1 MRRAPH
7 ARLAP
12 ACPRTPPCPTPLP
25 RPPFPAAQRALCCA
39 EATFHFKFNITS
51 FKDIPGAPDVKQ
63 RFILF
68 KNGVHYP
75 GVYVETPA
83 FKLVAK
89 KDDRD
94 KPARMAGVK
103 LPGIKQALEKAE
115 KGLTDA
121 CQYADDVHGYQEI
134 LRLVQTAL
142 QRLQRVAAQPGDAV
156 PTKQNPFPDI
166 PRNNEMFLN
175 QRYASVPSGYGGLA
189 ARGGGGLGGGAGP
202 SSCSS
207 AAEPAAAAL
216 GGLEA
221 LMMAADSR
229 TVGGTIVS
237 EDPLCAQESLGTE
250 EQMQTLL
257 PGGGRGAEGG
267 GANPLVKRQRTMDMA
282 DALLTTDEQLVRAA
296 PPLCLFPLSPFPSA
310 STPSSPAPST
320 LAHPRPLAPLLN
332 LPSRAVPRRALP
344 ALSRAPSTS
353 TRPTSCTRRA
363 TPSAAATRSASTR
376 AAWPRAGRASSAA
389 AGCASCGARSRT
401 ARGTR
406 WSSSTS
412 PRCTA
417 SARSRRAPPTS
428 RCSRARSPA
437 G

>member
-1 MRRAPH
+1 V
-7 ARLAP
+7 
-12 ACPRTPPCPTPLP
+12 
-25 RPPFPAAQRALCCA
+25 QRQLCCA

-68 KNGVHYP
+68 RNGVHQP

-166 PRNNEMFLN
+166 PRYSAAPSLYNAL
-175 QRYASVPSGYGGLA
+175 VPG
-189 ARGGGGLGGGAGP
+189 RGGCGGGCGGACP
-202 SSCSS
+202 STSCS
-207 AAEPAAAAL
+207 AASPAAAAL

-229 TVGGTIVS
+229 TAGAP
-237 EDPLCAQESLGTE
+237 EDPLCAQESLGCE
-250 EQMQTLL
+250 ETMQPMPTLMPGRGL
-257 PGGGRGAEGG
+257 QGGGGSNG
-267 GANPLVKRQRTMDMA
+267 PLVKRQRTMDMA
-282 DALLTTDEQLVRAA
+282 DALLLTTDEQLVRPPPPLPSPFTPLPHSSHPPVLDPTHPSPLLPA
-296 PPLCLFPLSPFPSA
+296 PPPLPRPSPVPPPSLTPSLRVLAILQPSA
-310 STPSSPAPST
+310 LDLDSTYELYATGDPIGGGHALRLDESGTAARGSCQQCGRWLRFVRCQEQDGTRYEMAVKREPAPPS
-320 LAHPRPLAPLLN
+320 LYAQPPRPAHVALLPCKESGTG
-332 LPSRAVPRRALP
+332 LGRG
-344 ALSRAPSTS
+344 LSAE
-353 TRPTSCTRRA
+353 
-363 TPSAAATRSASTR
+363 
-376 AAWPRAGRASSAA
+376 
-389 AGCASCGARSRT
+389 
-401 ARGTR
+401 
-406 WSSSTS
+406 
-412 PRCTA
+412 
-417 SARSRRAPPTS
+417 
-428 RCSRARSPA
+428 
-437 G
+437 